1 VKKAREMKPSDPF
14 APETFELRCYL
25 PCQVSWI
32 TGLDRERIIY
42 PAIRSGRLVAR
53 RLGPN
58 VVITDDDLRQFLAG
72 LPRAGGFDQ
81 PNHCTP

>member
-1 VKKAREMKPSDPF
+1 MKPSDPL

-32 TGLDRERIIY
+32 TGLDREKVIY

-58 VVITDDDLRQFLAG
+58 VVITENDLSRWLAS
-72 LPRAGGFDQ
+72 LPRVVREEAPQ
-81 PNHCTP
+81 